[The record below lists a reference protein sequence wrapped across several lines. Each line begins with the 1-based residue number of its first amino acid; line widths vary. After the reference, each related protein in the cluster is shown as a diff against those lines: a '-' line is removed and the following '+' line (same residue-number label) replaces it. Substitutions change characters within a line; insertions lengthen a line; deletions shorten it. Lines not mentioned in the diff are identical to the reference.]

1 MTPHTIA
8 DAFDLAGRE
17 AEINR
22 LVAAGRHFEA
32 SELRPLLAAARRI
45 VDGIDLRDLVRAVG
59 L

>member
-1 MTPHTIA
+1 MTPHTMA

-22 LVAAGRHFEA
+22 LVAAGRHLEA
-32 SELRPLLAAARRI
+32 QEQRLQLAAARRI